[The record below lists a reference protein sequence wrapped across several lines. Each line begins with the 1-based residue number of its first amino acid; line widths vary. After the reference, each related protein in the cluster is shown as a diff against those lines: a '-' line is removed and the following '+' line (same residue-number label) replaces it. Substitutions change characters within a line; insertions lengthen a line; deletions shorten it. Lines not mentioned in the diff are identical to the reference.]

1 MSELVTYLSDPVST
15 VRREMVQVL
24 MDIGDP
30 AAIPYLE
37 PLLRDSDSKVSDW
50 ANRAIARLQRVQ
62 TTASTEP

>member
-1 MSELVTYLSDPVST
+1 
-15 VRREMVQVL
+15 

-50 ANRAIARLQRVQ
+50 ANRAIARLQREQ
-62 TTASTEP
+62 LSASAAPSI